1 MSDPDELHQRV
12 LALYQRLRG
21 EAHDRWR
28 RDLPG
33 YELPFDRWERARNLG
48 FGEGSSL
55 YQGSYVYGDVA
66 VGRHTWI
73 GPFTVL
79 DGSGG
84 LTIGDYCSISA
95 GVQIYTH
102 DSVRWALS
110 GGKAEY
116 DRSAVTIGNCCYLGP
131 QSVIARG
138 VVVGDHSVIGANSFV
153 NREIAPFTL
162 AYGSPCRPAG
172 RVRVSEAGEIT
183 LEFDSADTKAARS

>member
-1 MSDPDELHQRV
+1 LSDLDELQQR
-12 LALYQRLRG
+12 LLELYQKLRA
-21 EAHDRWR
+21 ELHEKWR

-48 FGEGSSL
+48 FGEGSSI

-73 GPFTVL
+73 GPFTLL

-116 DRSAVTIGNCCYLGP
+116 DRSPVAIGNCCYVGP
-131 QSVIARG
+131 QAVIAKG
-138 VVVGDHSVIGANSFV
+138 VVVGDHCVIGANSFV
-153 NREIAPFTL
+153 NRGIAPFTI
-162 AYGSPCRPAG
+162 AYGTPCRPAG
-172 RVRVSEAGEIT
+172 RVHVSDTGYIT
-183 LEFDSADTKAARS
+183 LEFDDN